1 MSVYTESWNKEA
13 EGCLV
18 CLTSAGNV
26 RIGWHKSFAALYIP
40 VNDPQS
46 TTKFDFGITNK
57 FQHEGKFTNM
67 ESAIVRVNYV
77 FNPPPR

>member
-18 CLTSAGNV
+18 CLASAGNG
-26 RIGWHKSFAALYIP
+26 RIGWRKSFAVLYIL

-46 TTKFDFGITNK
+46 TTKIDFGITNK
-57 FQHEGKFTNM
+57 FQQEGKFTNM
-67 ESAIVRVNYV
+67 ESASKGQLCV
-77 FNPPPR
+77 